1 MNNYNPNIN
10 LTIEI
15 NLKKFLYTQF
25 ITKNGRIETAF
36 YRRSTKLPVL
46 WWSNIP
52 KRYNRNQINADLHCW
67 KRFSTNCD
75 REIYQNKKFIAVSF
89 TQKLLEKVI
98 RNFENDKVESV
109 EDDYITPPGFVDI
122 AKPVIIKEVPF
133 CTKNEISS
141 KQCRQK
147 FHNLTGS

>member
-25 ITKNGRIETAF
+25 ITKNGRIETGI
-36 YRRSTKLPVL
+36 YRKSTKLPVL

-52 KRYNRNQINADLHCW
+52 KRYNRNQINADLHCS

-75 REIYQNKKFIAVSF
+75 REIYQNKRFIAASF
-89 TQKLLEKVI
+89 PQKLLEKVI
-98 RNFENDKVESV
+98 RNIENDKVESV
-109 EDDYITPPGFVDI
+109 EDDYITPPGFFDI
-122 AKPVIIKEVPF
+122 AKPVIIEEVPF